1 MGLTWPIFYTTT
13 SNNWIWD
20 LAEITQNLG
29 KLCNRKVSK
38 SKQARLD
45 DNNFMHSII
54 DETFKYLFSLFGQGL
69 ASEYSHPNSR
79 TITLPFISASMLLQ
93 NALLTK

>member
-1 MGLTWPIFYTTT
+1 MGLTWPILYTTT

-69 ASEYSHPNSR
+69 ASKYSHANSR